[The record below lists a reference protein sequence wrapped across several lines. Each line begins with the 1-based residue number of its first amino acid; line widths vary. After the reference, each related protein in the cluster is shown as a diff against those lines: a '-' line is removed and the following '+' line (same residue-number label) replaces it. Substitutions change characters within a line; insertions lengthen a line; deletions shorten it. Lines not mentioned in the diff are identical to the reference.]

1 MATVTTTSHRPSTA
15 PPTVGAAT
23 VGGPVTRGW
32 REATLTRAME
42 LRALCAWAL
51 PSAPTAEQQA
61 MADAIWAHV
70 DAARDAATA
79 ASPEPRRRL
88 HFFRHGPLHERAMS
102 NLDAAESLLINI
114 AKPEYVLGQ
123 VPCVL
128 RSVRCHLVATDPR
141 RLEMERIARRLGI
154 RDVDGQEFGTDL
166 DLAARKK
173 IIEDERG
180 RIATAARGAS
190 SAALREQRR
199 IRSFGAV
206 LVVSIVVM
214 FALAIALAILGFWR
228 PTTIPMCFAPQE
240 RGTAIVVCPT
250 AQSAPFPVTT
260 EEGSQEDIDDQI
272 RRTANRHDLLVVE
285 LVGLTAAAIA
295 AAAAIG
301 KIRGSSERNL
311 VPVALAVFKLP
322 TGAVTAFLGLLLMR
336 GQFVPGLTALDTSA
350 QIVAWAIIF
359 GYAQQAF
366 TRLVDR
372 QAHVVLDTVRGAD
385 TKKPQ
390 PQP

>member
-1 MATVTTTSHRPSTA
+1 MATTTTERHRP
-15 PPTVGAAT
+15 TVSAAAN

-32 REATLTRAME
+32 REGTLTRATE
-42 LRALCAWAL
+42 LEALCAWAL
-51 PSAPTAEQQA
+51 PADPTPAQQA
-61 MADAIWAHV
+61 LAAAIRAHI
-70 DAARDAATA
+70 DAARQAATA
-79 ASPEPRRRL
+79 AKPYPRKRL

-102 NLDAAESLLINI
+102 NLDAAEALLVNI
-114 AKPEYVLGQ
+114 APPEYVLGQ
-123 VPCVL
+123 VPCIL

-141 RLEMERIARRLGI
+141 RQEMERIARRLGV
-154 RDVDGQEFGTDL
+154 RDVDGPEFSNEL
-166 DLAARKK
+166 DLESRKK
-173 IIEDERG
+173 IVDEERG
-180 RIATAARGAS
+180 RIATATRGAS

-199 IRSFGAV
+199 VRSFGAV
-206 LVVSIVVM
+206 LVVSIGVM
-214 FALAIALAILGFWR
+214 FALAIGLAIVGFFW

-240 RGTAIVVCPT
+240 GGTAIVVCPT

-260 EEGSQEDIDDQI
+260 PDSSQEDIDDQI
-272 RRTANRHDLLVVE
+272 RRTANPHDLLIVE
-285 LVGLTAAAIA
+285 LIGLTAAAIA

-301 KIRGSSERNL
+301 KIRGSSERNV
-311 VPVALAVFKLP
+311 VPVALAVLKLP

-336 GQFVPGLTALDTSA
+336 GQFVPGLSALDTSA

-385 TKKPQ
+385 NKTPQ
-390 PQP
+390 PQL